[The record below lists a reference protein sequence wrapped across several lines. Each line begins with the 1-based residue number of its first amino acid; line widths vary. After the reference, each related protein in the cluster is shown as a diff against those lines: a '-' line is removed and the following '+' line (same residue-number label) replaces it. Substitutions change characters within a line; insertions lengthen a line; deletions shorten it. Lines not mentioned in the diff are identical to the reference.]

1 MINNRTYNLNEPAKK
16 KKTRKR
22 LKRIK
27 KPNMKMKA
35 ANSPNNQA
43 KDKNIPNKNTKLK
56 NIKLKLKTVGKFI
69 LTTLKIWLILFIA
82 IGCAGAGVLGGAMIG
97 FIRTAEPLTKDQ
109 IIIKNETSYIYDS
122 EGGVMAMLTG
132 KENQDRETV
141 FYKDT
146 PEYLRRA
153 FIAIE
158 DERFEKH
165 FGIDLKRIAS
175 AVIDMFKSGGEGH
188 GGSTITQQVVRNITG
203 RTERTI
209 KRKVQE
215 WYLAVKLER
224 MMEKWQILELY
235 MNLIYM
241 GNGCYGVQSASRL
254 YFGKDVKDLS
264 LAECALLAGITNSP
278 SNYDPF
284 NTYNENGRENSIKR
298 QKLILQKMLDLGFI
312 DQNEYKQAAAEE
324 IKFAN
329 KSDYI
334 EEITVQSYF
343 VDHVINE
350 VADDLMEEL
359 GMSQQMALTTIY
371 SNGILIHT
379 TMDPSIQEVMDNVFL
394 DEKYF
399 HEDEKV
405 NQHPQAGAVI
415 IDPANGHILAMRG
428 GYGEKTASNTLN
440 RATQIERP
448 AGSSF
453 KPLSV
458 FGPAIDRRMITAATI
473 HDDVPV
479 YFLGLDKGRYPLNY
493 TRYYE
498 GLMTTRYAIKRSV
511 NVPAAKIYMDFNNPN
526 ITLDYLRKS
535 GIDRN
540 QKNLSIALGGL
551 EQGVSPLQIAAAY
564 VPFANRGIYYEPV
577 SYTKVTDKDGNI
589 ILEKKPAY
597 NTVYDEATAFIMTDM
612 LKDVCRP
619 SRRPGESGGTAAKL
633 GTIVNA
639 KNQVIPTAGKTGT
652 TDDDKDRWFVGYSK
666 HYVSAVWYG
675 YDYPAPIVGVPN
687 NDNPAALIW
696 NAVMSKIHSD
706 KQPEDWVAP
715 ANVIKKTVC
724 VYSGKIA
731 TEACKHDPRGS
742 AAFEEYFI
750 KGTEPADDD
759 VCDVHI
765 VAKVCKDSTD
775 IWGRNLLA
783 GSNCPE
789 SSVIEKV
796 LIVRPEPFKPQ
807 KPGDPYP
814 LDWKYEYPAGE
825 YCTLHGGSPYRDGQA
840 SSDANK
846 NNNSSTTNSTNTTNT
861 NNNTNTNTTTTNNTD
876 AKADNTNDTNNTN
889 NTNNTDHTNNA
900 TNPNINSNNSNT
912 TGNST
917 NRNSTNID
925 TNNANNNTNSPPVTV
940 PGTTDNN

>member
-1 MINNRTYNLNEPAKK
+1 MQW
-16 KKTRKR
+16 
-22 LKRIK
+22 LKRNAPPIITSK
-27 KPNMKMKA
+27 RRNDVLLYFPFEEWSKHEDCKEL
-35 ANSPNNQA
+35 
-43 KDKNIPNKNTKLK
+43 NIVR
-56 NIKLKLKTVGKFI
+56 KLKLKTVGKFI
-69 LTTLKIWLILFIA
+69 LTTLKILLILFIA
-82 IGCAGAGVLGGAMIG
+82 IGCAGAGAMGGAMIG
-97 FIRTAEPLTKDQ
+97 FIKTAEPLTREQ
-109 IIIKNETSYIYDS
+109 LVIKNETSYIYDS
-122 EGGVMAMLTG
+122 KGNIIAMLTG
-132 KENQDRETV
+132 KENQNRDTV

-146 PEYLRRA
+146 PEYLRKA

-158 DERFEKH
+158 DERFESH
-165 FGIDLKRIAS
+165 IGIDIKRIAS
-175 AVIDMFKSGGEGH
+175 AIVDMFRTGGEGH
-188 GGSTITQQVVRNITG
+188 GGSTITQQVVRAITG

-241 GNGCYGVQSASRL
+241 GNGCYGVQSASKL

-284 NTYNENGRENSIKR
+284 NTYNENGRENAIKR
-298 QKLILQKMLDLGFI
+298 QRIILKKMLDLGFI
-312 DQNEYKQAAAEE
+312 DQNEYEQAISEE
-324 IKFAN
+324 LKFAN

-350 VADDLMEEL
+350 VAEDLMNEK
-359 GMSQQMALTTIY
+359 GMSRQMALTTIY
-371 SNGILIHT
+371 SNGVLIYT
-379 TMDPSIQEVMDNVFL
+379 TMDPDIQEVMDNVFL
-394 DEKYF
+394 DENYF
-399 HEDEKV
+399 HNDENV
-405 NQHPQAGAVI
+405 NQHPQAGMVI
-415 IDPANGHILAMRG
+415 IDPNTGYILAMRG

-453 KPLSV
+453 KPLAV
-458 FGPAIDRRMITAATI
+458 FAPAIDRRMITPATVF
-473 HDDVPV
+473 DDVPV

-511 NVPAAKIYMDFNNPN
+511 NTPAARIYMEYFKNPN
-526 ITLDYLRKS
+526 ITLEYLRRA

-551 EQGVSPLQIAAAY
+551 EQGVSPLLMAAAY

-597 NTVYDEATAFIMTDM
+597 NTVYDEATAFVMTDM

-619 SRRPGESGGTAAKL
+619 SRRAGELGGTAAVL
-633 GTIVNA
+633 GTIKNA
-639 KNQVIPTAGKTGT
+639 KSQVIPTAGKTGT

-666 HYVSAVWYG
+666 YYVGAVWYG

-687 NDNPAALIW
+687 NENPAAKIW
-696 NAVMSKIHSD
+696 NAVMTKIHSN
-706 KQPEDWVAP
+706 KEPADWTPPSSV
-715 ANVIKKTVC
+715 VKKTIC

-731 TEACKHDPRGS
+731 TEACRHDPRGS

-750 KGTEPADDD
+750 KGTEPADNDL
-759 VCDVHI
+759 CDVHV
-765 VAKVCKDSTD
+765 VAKVCTESTD

-789 SSVIEKV
+789 ASVIEKV
-796 LIVRPEPFKPQ
+796 FIVRPQPFRPQ
-807 KPGDPYP
+807 KPDDPYP
-814 LDWKYEYPAGE
+814 LDWQYEYPAGE
-825 YCTLHGGSPYRDGQA
+825 YCTVHGGRPYSTTGTSTDVNR
-840 SSDANK
+840 
-846 NNNSSTTNSTNTTNT
+846 NNSNT
-861 NNNTNTNTTTTNNTD
+861 NNNNMNSLPG
-876 AKADNTNDTNNTN
+876 
-889 NTNNTDHTNNA
+889 
-900 TNPNINSNNSNT
+900 TNPPS
-912 TGNST
+912 
-917 NRNSTNID
+917 
-925 TNNANNNTNSPPVTV
+925 VTV
-940 PGTTDNN
+940 PDTADSPFNNMMDDMLIID